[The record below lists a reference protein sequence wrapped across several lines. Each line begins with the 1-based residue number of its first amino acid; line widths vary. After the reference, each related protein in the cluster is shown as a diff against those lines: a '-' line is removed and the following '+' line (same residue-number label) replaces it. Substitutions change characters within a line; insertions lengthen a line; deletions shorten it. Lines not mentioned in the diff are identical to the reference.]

1 MRQNEEFWSERT
13 KYRTYRDLLSH
24 MAATIREGLSDGGVR
39 ATWTQHAAVFALVE
53 DGRYRMFAFTGLPC
67 RFMAEGASA
76 DEAYG
81 SLVSGMDRCRELDRL
96 LPGMPAQEGDEDEPG
111 D

>member
-1 MRQNEEFWSERT
+1 MRQNEEFWSENTR
-13 KYRTYRDLLSH
+13 YRTYRDLLSH
-24 MAATIREGLSDGGVR
+24 MAATIRKGLSGGGVR
-39 ATWTQHAAVFALVE
+39 AAWTQHAAVFVLVE

-67 RFMAEGASA
+67 RITAEGASA

-81 SLVSGMDRCRELDRL
+81 SLVSGMDQCRELDRP
-96 LPGMPAQEGDEDEPG
+96 LPGMSTQEGDDGTG

>member
-1 MRQNEEFWSERT
+1 MQQNEEFWSERT

-24 MAATIREGLSDGGVR
+24 MAATIRKGLSDGNVR
-39 ATWTQHAAVFALVE
+39 ATWTQHAAVFVLTE

-67 RFMAEGASA
+67 RFVAEGASA

-81 SLVSGMDRCRELDRL
+81 SLVSGMDRCKELDQP
-96 LPGMPAQEGDEDEPG
+96 LPDMSTQEGDDG
-111 D
+111 TGH